1 MRNKRKF
8 LNLHCGN
15 RGIIFTLDTFVAVIV
30 FVLLLGLS
38 SYYIGLSQ
46 GLRDVDLQTIRTGS
60 DILALL
66 DHKNILETMNVDLI
80 EINRDNVLPDLYDMK
95 IKVDCK
101 DSSGSSSGS
110 IETSEEILE
119 DKFIGS
125 GKRVFIK
132 DEDNYCIARFFIWT
146 K

>member
-1 MRNKRKF
+1 MKVKKKF

-15 RGIIFTLDTFVAVIV
+15 RGIIFTLDTFIAVIV

-66 DHKNILETMNVDLI
+66 DHKNILQTMNVDLI

>member
-1 MRNKRKF
+1 MKAKKKF

-15 RGIIFTLDTFVAVIV
+15 RGIIFTLDAFIAVIV

-66 DHKNILETMNVDLI
+66 DHKNILQTMNVDLI

-95 IKVDCK
+95 IKADCK
-101 DSSGSSSGS
+101 DSSGHSSGS
-110 IETSEEILE
+110 IETSEVLSLE
-119 DKFIGS
+119 FI
-125 GKRVFIK
+125 
-132 DEDNYCIARFFIWT
+132 ALL
-146 K
+146 